1 MVPDALGELR
11 ILDFPVGVGRAARG
25 DPQFFCGII
34 VPSTASSGVRVGF
47 GGFVPRVFVFTG
59 FVEIGVVLV
68 EGPFD
73 DVPDD
78 VVESPWVGLFL
89 ADFLVLAAAVFRPP
103 SVVADF
109 GVIVAPEEL
118 ALGSCAGGVLPFG
131 FCGEAVEV
139 AGFGGQPLAVLIGCV
154 LGHGN
159 GGETVFAHPEAHFHI
174 GLGGVGDGVGHF
186 VEVGV
191 ELLGGTDATFL
202 VEVHEELELVPSH
215 LAGPH
220 PEGRDFDLPL
230 RSFVLIA
237 SIFTVGASH
246 EEASAGDGDEVE
258 GHIGTGNAFRVR
270 LHFLFADG
278 FGVSRDA
285 FVDGGDEFGFIDG
298 LDLLD
303 FAGDEFEVIG
313 PLGAFENPLFDEVG
327 FFFGKRAAL
336 FLGGHEEVVVR
347 VEDHRGVDEAFV
359 GLSGDERVAA
369 FAAFKGLGFGV
380 HSETAFG
387 VPFAVAAD
395 AVLLE
400 DGLDILH
407 EVDCGGGGQDGCERD
422 GECEGAL
429 GRFHGDES
437 IR

>member
-11 ILDFPVGVGRAARG
+11 ILDFPVGVGGAACG
-25 DPQFFCGII
+25 DPKFFCGII
-34 VPSTASSGVRVGF
+34 VPRAAASGVRVGF
-47 GGFVPRVFVFTG
+47 GGFVPRIVVFTG
-59 FVEIGVVLV
+59 FVEIGIVLV

-78 VVESPWVGLFL
+78 IVESPRVGLFL
-89 ADFLVLAAAVFRPP
+89 SDFLVLAAAVFRPP
-103 SVVADF
+103 GVVADF
-109 GVIVAPEEL
+109 GVIVTPEEL
-118 ALGSCAGGVLPFG
+118 AFGSCAGGVLPLG

-191 ELLGGTDATFL
+191 ELLGGADATFL
-202 VEVHEELELVPSH
+202 VEVHKELKLVPGD
-215 LAGPH
+215 LAGSH

-230 RSFVLIA
+230 GSFVIVA
-237 SIFTVGASH
+237 TIFTVGASH
-246 EEASAGDGDEVE
+246 EEGSAGDGDEVE
-258 GHIGTGNAFRVR
+258 GHIGAGDAFGVR

-278 FGVSRDA
+278 FGVPCDA
-285 FVDGGDEFGFIDG
+285 FVDGGDEFGFIDR

-303 FAGDEFEVIG
+303 FSGDEFEVIG
-313 PLGAFENPLFDEVG
+313 PWGAFENPLFDEVG

-347 VEDHRGVDEAFV
+347 VEDHGGVDEAFV

-369 FAAFKGLGFGV
+369 FAAFKGLGLGI

-387 VPFAVAAD
+387 VPLAVAAD

-407 EVDCGGGGQDGCERD
+407 KVDCGGGGQDGGERY